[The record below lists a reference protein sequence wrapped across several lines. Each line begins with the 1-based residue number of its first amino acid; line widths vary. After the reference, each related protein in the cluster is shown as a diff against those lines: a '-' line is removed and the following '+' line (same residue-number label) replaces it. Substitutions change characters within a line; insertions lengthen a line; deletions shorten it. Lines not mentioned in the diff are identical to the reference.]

1 MKLVTSKSWLE
12 PGLEQIYLRLLSVVR
27 PKLELKSNLKKR
39 KTEQTLG
46 EVDGKLSLLD
56 ANG

>member
-27 PKLELKSNLKKR
+27 PKLELKRNLKKR